1 MNRIIFICIEVRIM
15 AFTLQ
20 LDQWI
25 YLICFGILY
34 LGFLGYDLFKRG
46 EKYGYIAYFIAL
58 LPANYLWYCVTLP
71 LTRPLLRTRFLFWS
85 DGIHG
90 FVSGI
95 VDSLRPTRYS
105 NQK

>member
-1 MNRIIFICIEVRIM
+1 M

-71 LTRPLLRTRFLFWS
+71 LPGHYYGQDSYFGAMGSMALLAVLW
-85 DGIHG
+85 IA
-90 FVSGI
+90 
-95 VDSLRPTRYS
+95 LRPTRYS